1 MSTKQQVMALVQTGH
16 WTEAK
21 SLCVQLC
28 QASQFD
34 AEAWFLL
41 GAING
46 QLGDFDEA
54 VSCCRRVVSIR
65 PDVPIGHY
73 NLGIALQKRGMLDEA
88 LDSFQKAIKL
98 KPDFAEAHLELGN
111 ILQFRDRPDAA
122 IEHYRQSLAMNPGIA
137 AAHYNLGTALKKLG
151 RLEDA
156 AESCRRA
163 LGIKPELAEAQHL
176 LGLLLKEQGKY
187 TQAQLRFEQ
196 LLRTQPE
203 NAEASF
209 ELGEVLRAQGKKD
222 EAVIRYRHAV
232 QAGPE
237 NISWRNALGL
247 ALIEQSQFADAED
260 CFRKAVGVL
269 PDSAEAH
276 NNLASALMLQG
287 KIDEAVRHYEVAI
300 EHNPAGADTYINMG
314 VALLQKRG
322 NIGEAIK
329 LYQTALQRNP
339 EHAELYSSL
348 GTLQL
353 IVGRLDLAM
362 ESYQQALRIK
372 PGLMIAQRNLATLL
386 NYHSSAEPEEVF
398 AAHVRCGQDYMRGV
412 TAAPLHVDDRN
423 PGRRLRIGYVSP
435 DLRSHSVAYF
445 LAPLLELHDKD
456 AVETICY
463 SDVQSP
469 DSMTDRLRSLAGKW
483 RNIYNVPDAH
493 VVDMVVEDKIDI
505 LVDLAGYT
513 ANNRLPVF
521 ARKPAPVQVTY
532 LGYPN
537 TTGLPTMDY
546 RFTDEWADPVDATE
560 RYHTETLIRL
570 PHGFLCYQ
578 PPAEAPL
585 PSPLPAL
592 SKGYVTFGSFNN
604 LSKVTPEVVAAWTS
618 ILSAVPNSRM
628 LMKADGLA
636 DANTRD
642 YYRALF
648 KDHGIARERIDLL
661 GTLSSVNEHL
671 AVYGD
676 VDIALDP
683 FPYNGTTTTCEAL
696 WMGVPVM
703 TLAGRTHAGRVGV
716 SLLSRIGLAD
726 CIAASLDEYRAIA
739 IRLAGN
745 KARLADLRAALRTRL
760 TSSPLCDPRVF
771 ARDVE
776 AEYRRMWTTWCAESR

>member
-1 MSTKQQVMALVQTGH
+1 MSTKQQVMALVQNGQ

-21 SLCVQLC
+21 SLCAQLC
-28 QASQFD
+28 HTSQSD

-54 VSCCRRVVSIR
+54 VACCRRVVSIR
-65 PDVPIGHY
+65 PDVPIAHY
-73 NLGIALQKRGMLDEA
+73 NLGVALQKRGMRDEA
-88 LDSFQKAIKL
+88 LESFQTAIRL

-111 ILQFRDRPDAA
+111 MLQFSGRLEAA
-122 IEHYRQSLAMNPGIA
+122 VEHYRRSLALNSGIA
-137 AAHYNLGTALKKLG
+137 AVHYNLGAALKGLG
-151 RLEDA
+151 RIEDA

-163 LGIKPELAEAQHL
+163 LAINPGLVEAHHM
-176 LGLLLKEQGKY
+176 LGLLLKEQGKPA
-187 TQAQLRFEQ
+187 QSQLRFEQ
-196 LLRTQPE
+196 VLRAQPD
-203 NAEASF
+203 NGEACF

-222 EAVIRYRHAV
+222 EVIARYRRAV
-232 QAGPE
+232 QISPE
-237 NISWRNALGL
+237 NVGWQNTLGL
-247 ALIEQSQFADAED
+247 ALIEQSQFAEAEA
-260 CFRKAVGVL
+260 CFRKAVGL
-269 PDSAEAH
+269 QPDSAEAH
-276 NNLASALMLQG
+276 NNLASALMMQG
-287 KIDEAVRHYEVAI
+287 KIDEAVRHYQIAI
-300 EHNPAGADTYINMG
+300 ERNPTGADTYINMG

-329 LYQTALQRNP
+329 LYQAALQRNP
-339 EHAELYSSL
+339 DHAELYSSL
-348 GTLQL
+348 GTLQQ

-386 NYHSSAEPEEVF
+386 NYHSSAEPAEVF
-398 AAHVRCGQDYMRGV
+398 ARHAQCGQAYAQAV
-412 TAAPLHVDDRN
+412 TPVQLNINDRD

-445 LAPLLELHDKD
+445 FEPLLRFHDKD
-456 AVETICY
+456 IVETICY

-469 DSMTDRLRSLAGKW
+469 DDMTARLMSLAGKW
-483 RNIYNVPDAH
+483 RNIYNVADAH

-505 LVDLAGYT
+505 LIDLAGYT

-521 ARKPAPVQVTY
+521 ARKPAPIQVTY

-546 RFTDEWADPVDATE
+546 RFTDEWADPAGTTE

-578 PPAEAPL
+578 PPAET
-585 PSPLPAL
+585 PSPSLLPAL

-604 LSKVTPEVVAAWTS
+604 LSKVTPEVVAAWAK
-618 ILSAVPNSRM
+618 ILSAVRDSRM
-628 LMKADGLA
+628 IMKADGLA
-636 DANTRD
+636 DANTRE
-642 YYRALF
+642 YYNGLF
-648 KDHGIARERIDLL
+648 NDHGIARERIDLL
-661 GTLSSVNEHL
+661 GTLPSLKEHL
-671 AVYGD
+671 AVYGH

-683 FPYNGTTTTCEAL
+683 FPYNGTTTTCEAM
-696 WMGVPVM
+696 WMGVPVI

-716 SLLSRIGLAD
+716 SLLARVGLNEY
-726 CIAASLDEYRAIA
+726 IAGDPEEYFAIA
-739 IRLAGN
+739 SRLAGD
-745 KARLADLRAALRTRL
+745 KERLAELRTSLRSRM
-760 TSSPLCDPRVF
+760 TGSSLCDPRTF

-776 AEYRRMWTTWCAESR
+776 AEYRHIWMTWCDRSR

>member
-1 MSTKQQVMALVQTGH
+1 MSTKQQVMALVQNGH

-28 QASQFD
+28 HTTQSD

-54 VSCCRRVVSIR
+54 VACCRRVVSIR
-65 PDVPIGHY
+65 PDVPVAHY

-88 LDSFQKAIKL
+88 LQSFQTAIRL
-98 KPDFAEAHLELGN
+98 KPDFAEAHHELGN
-111 ILQFRDRPDAA
+111 VLQSSGRLEAA
-122 IEHYRQSLAMNPGIA
+122 VENYRRSLALNSGIA
-137 AAHYNLGTALKKLG
+137 AVHYNLGAALKGLG
-151 RLEDA
+151 QIEDA

-163 LGIKPELAEAQHL
+163 LAINPGLVEAHHM
-176 LGLLLKEQGKY
+176 LGLLLKEQGKPA
-187 TQAQLRFEQ
+187 QAQLRFEQ
-196 LLRTQPE
+196 VLRAQPD
-203 NAEASF
+203 NADACF
-209 ELGEVLRAQGKKD
+209 ELGEVLKTQGKKD
-222 EAVIRYRHAV
+222 EAVTRYRHAV
-232 QAGPE
+232 QIRPE
-237 NISWRNALGL
+237 NVGWRNALGL
-247 ALIEQSQFADAED
+247 ALIEQSQFAEAED
-260 CFRKAVGVL
+260 CFRKAVGL
-269 PDSAEAH
+269 QPDSAEAH

-287 KIDEAVRHYEVAI
+287 KIDEAVRHYQIAI
-300 EHNPAGADTYINMG
+300 ERNPTGADTYINMG

-329 LYQTALQRNP
+329 LYQSALQRNP
-339 EHAELYSSL
+339 DHAELYSSL
-348 GTLQL
+348 GTLQQ

-386 NYHSSAEPEEVF
+386 NYHSRAEPEEIF
-398 AAHVRCGQDYMRGV
+398 AEHARCGQAYAQAV
-412 TAAPLHVDDRN
+412 TPVQLNINDRD

-435 DLRSHSVAYF
+435 DLRRHSVAYF
-445 LAPLLELHDKD
+445 FEPLLGFHNKD
-456 AVETICY
+456 VVETICY

-469 DSMTDRLRSLAGKW
+469 DDMTARLRSAAGKW
-483 RNIYNVPDAH
+483 RNIYNVADAR
-493 VVDMVVEDKIDI
+493 VVDMVVEDKVDI

-521 ARKPAPVQVTY
+521 ARKPAPIQVTY

-546 RFTDEWADPVDATE
+546 RFTDEWADPAGTTE

-578 PPAEAPL
+578 PPTETPT
-585 PSPLPAL
+585 PSFLPAQ

-604 LSKVTPEVVAAWTS
+604 LSKVTPGVVAAWAS
-618 ILSAVPNSRM
+618 ILSAVPDSRM
-628 LMKADGLA
+628 IMKADGLA
-636 DANTRD
+636 DANTRE
-642 YYRALF
+642 YYHGLF
-648 KDHGIARERIDLL
+648 NDHGITRERVDLL
-661 GTLSSVNEHL
+661 GTLSSVKEHL
-671 AVYGD
+671 AVYSQ

-696 WMGVPVM
+696 WMGVPVIA
-703 TLAGRTHAGRVGV
+703 LAGRTHAGRVGV
-716 SLLSRIGLAD
+716 SLLARVGLD
-726 CIAASLDEYRAIA
+726 ECIAANPEAYFTIA
-739 IRLAGN
+739 TRLAGD
-745 KARLADLRAALRTRL
+745 KERLVELRNTLRSRMTN
-760 TSSPLCDPRVF
+760 SSLCDPQTF

-776 AEYRRMWTTWCAESR
+776 AEYRRMWMTWCDRSR